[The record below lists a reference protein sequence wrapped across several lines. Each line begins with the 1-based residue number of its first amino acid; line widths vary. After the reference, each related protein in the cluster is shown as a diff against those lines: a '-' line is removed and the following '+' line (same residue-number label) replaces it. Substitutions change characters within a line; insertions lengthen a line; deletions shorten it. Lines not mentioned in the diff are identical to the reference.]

1 MRVLTGSLEPP
12 FFCSVQTPFFL
23 FCMKNSHPA
32 GVCAMV
38 RHDREGMSGKT
49 CTGSVDPVTGSA
61 MESHVTAAHNPAFR
75 LGLLENHAGSAD
87 PVAGSCQAPGSE
99 TCVCSQVPWNLRF
112 SEAVSKKH
120 GA

>member
-1 MRVLTGSLEPP
+1 MGYVLYDPRI
-12 FFCSVQTPFFL
+12 
-23 FCMKNSHPA
+23 SHPA

-87 PVAGSCQAPGSE
+87 PVAG
-99 TCVCSQVPWNLRF
+99 
-112 SEAVSKKH
+112 
-120 GA
+120 